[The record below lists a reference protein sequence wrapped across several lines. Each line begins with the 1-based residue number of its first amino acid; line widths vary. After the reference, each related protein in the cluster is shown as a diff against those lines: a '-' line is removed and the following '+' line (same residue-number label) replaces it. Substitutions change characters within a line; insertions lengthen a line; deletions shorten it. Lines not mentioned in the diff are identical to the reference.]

1 MSSKT
6 VQDQHTAGPQSI
18 GFDYQFYLFLLLLL
32 ELKHG
37 QKIGFEVKDDIHI
50 DKPDGTTILLQAK
63 HTIQKNVD
71 GSIQNLTTLDTDL
84 WKSLSNWADF
94 IKNDTNFLSKN
105 SFVLITNK
113 NENGNK
119 FFDALL
125 QFKQNEDLDEI
136 LDELKSIK
144 ENTQDKTLKK
154 YIQNVLSLGKKKQK
168 IFLAKLTI
176 ETSTDDVIQRIK
188 NKILE
193 NVRQDKYVK
202 PIYESLYSN
211 LQESKYLEIKEG
223 KRFEVSFEDFSK
235 KFGGCFSFAFEKKA
249 LPKRRINISLPDD
262 IENQTFI
269 KQLIDIGEIE
279 SGSKDVVE
287 FTTQMLKFLNDFTF
301 WSEEENFFQITDIE
315 EFEKNSIQIW
325 YNEFR
330 AKYRQIKGKVNTGT
344 PLSDLEDDIKSL
356 GIDLVDFV
364 RKQDLSI
371 AGYLPLGVEY
381 TNGHY
386 YFLSDRLEIGWHYD
400 WENKYKSKE

>member
-1 MSSKT
+1 M
-6 VQDQHTAGPQSI
+6 
-18 GFDYQFYLFLLLLL
+18 
-32 ELKHG
+32 
-37 QKIGFEVKDDIHI
+37 
-50 DKPDGTTILLQAK
+50 QAK
-63 HTIQKNVD
+63 HTVQKNVD
-71 GSIQNLTTLDTDL
+71 GSAQNLTTLDKDL
-84 WKSLSNWADF
+84 WKSISNWVDF
-94 IKNDTNFLSKN
+94 IKNDNNFLSRN

-113 NENGNK
+113 NENGNN

-125 QFKQNEDLDEI
+125 RFKQNKEVNEI
-136 LDELKSIK
+136 LDELRSIK
-144 ENTQDKTLKK
+144 ESTQDRILKK

-168 IFLAKLTI
+168 NFFDKLLI
-176 ETSTDDVIQRIK
+176 ETGTDDVIQRIK

-193 NVRQDKYVK
+193 NVRQDKYVE

-223 KRFEVSFEDFSK
+223 KRFEVSFEDFNK
-235 KFGGCFSFAFEKKA
+235 KFGSCFSVAFEKKA
-249 LPKRRINISLPDD
+249 LPKRRLSVLLPDD

-279 SGSKDVVE
+279 RDSKDIVK
-287 FTTQMLKFLNDFTF
+287 FTTEMLKFLNDFTF
-301 WSEEENFFQITDIE
+301 WSEEENFFQLTDIE

-330 AKYRQIKGKVNTGT
+330 AKYRLIKSKLNSGT
-344 PLSDLEDDIKSL
+344 SLSDLEDEIKNL
-356 GIDLVDFV
+356 GAELVDFV

-386 YFLSDRLEIGWHYD
+386 YALSDRLEIGWHYD
-400 WENKYKSKE
+400 WENKYKDKE